1 MSKLEVDQIDPQ
13 SGTTLTLGT
22 SGDTVSIPSGVNLA
36 AGAVLTTPVLQGTS
50 STAGSILFKEDTD
63 NGTNSVTLKGPAA
76 TGDVT
81 VTLPAAT
88 DTLVGKA
95 TTDTLT
101 NKTINGSQ
109 LINATI
115 PLAKLAAGTDG
126 NIISYDANGAVVAV
140 ATGSAAQVLTSA
152 GAGQPPAFANATVP
166 DNAITLA
173 KMASGTDGNIISYD
187 ASGNPVAVATG
198 SSGQVLTSAGAG
210 APPTFA
216 AGGVAGITS
225 SANATAMTIDS
236 SEKITLGGATAL
248 GHLNLVGLSR
258 PSGNAAYV
266 SQESATNAQSGLN
279 WYQSSSSPYRYFLDI
294 FGTATAESSSNGGS
308 EMRFL
313 TTPVNSATAA
323 ERMRIDSSGRLLV
336 GTAAPFSSGNNS
348 SIHVNVDGVAT
359 AAGAIMSECSGT
371 GTVFQ
376 YHFRN
381 GNGGVG
387 GISTNGSAT
396 SFVTSSDYRLKENV
410 SYNFDA
416 TTRLK
421 QLKPARFNFIADDTK
436 IVDGFIAHEVSSV
449 VPEAISGE
457 KDAVKIWQEGEELP
471 EGVSVGDNKLDEN
484 GNTIPDYQGIDQSKL
499 VPLLVKTIQ
508 ELEARITTLE
518 NN

>member
-1 MSKLEVDQIDPQ
+1 MSYIGRTPTVGNFQICDAISTVNNQAAYTMQVGSVNVLPETANHMIVSLNGVIQ
-13 SGTTLTLGT
+13 APIS
-22 SGDTVSIPSGVNLA
+22 SFTVSGSTITFAANL
-36 AGAVLTTPVLQGTS
+36 V
-50 STAGSILFKEDTD
+50 
-63 NGTNSVTLKGPAA
+63 
-76 TGDVT
+76 TGDVINFIQILGDVLDLGVPSDNT
-81 VTLPAAT
+81 VSTAKI
-88 DTLVGKA
+88 V
-95 TTDTLT
+95 
-101 NKTINGSQ
+101 NGAVTS
-109 LINATI
+109 
-115 PLAKLAAGTDG
+115 AKLA
-126 NIISYDANGAVVAV
+126 
-140 ATGSAAQVLTSA
+140 
-152 GAGQPPAFANATVP
+152 
-166 DNAITLA
+166 
-173 KMASGTDGNIISYD
+173 SG
-187 ASGNPVAVATG
+187 V
-198 SSGQVLTSAGAG
+198 
-210 APPTFA
+210 
-216 AGGVAGITS
+216 GGVAGITS

-348 SIHVNVDGVAT
+348 SIHINVDGVAT

-371 GTVFQ
+371 GTVFH
-376 YHFRN
+376 YHLRN

-410 SYNFDA
+410 TDITDA
-416 TTRLK
+416 TDRLK
-421 QLKPARFNFIADDTK
+421 QLQPKRFNFIADADTT
-436 IVDGFIAHEVSSV
+436 VDGFIAHEVSNI

-457 KDAVKIWQEGEELP
+457 KDAV
-471 EGVSVGDNKLDEN
+471 DAN
-484 GNTIPDYQGIDQSKL
+484 GNPEYQGIDQSKL

-518 NN
+518 NA

>member
-1 MSKLEVDQIDPQ
+1 MSYIGRQPQIGNFQICDAISTVNNQAAYTMQVGSVNVLPETANHMIVSLNGVIQ
-13 SGTTLTLGT
+13 APIS
-22 SGDTVSIPSGVNLA
+22 SFTVSGSTITFAANL
-36 AGAVLTTPVLQGTS
+36 V
-50 STAGSILFKEDTD
+50 
-63 NGTNSVTLKGPAA
+63 
-76 TGDVT
+76 TGDVINFIQILGDVLDLGVPSDNT
-81 VTLPAAT
+81 VSTAKI
-88 DTLVGKA
+88 V
-95 TTDTLT
+95 
-101 NKTINGSQ
+101 NGAVTS
-109 LINATI
+109 
-115 PLAKLAAGTDG
+115 AKLA
-126 NIISYDANGAVVAV
+126 
-140 ATGSAAQVLTSA
+140 
-152 GAGQPPAFANATVP
+152 
-166 DNAITLA
+166 
-173 KMASGTDGNIISYD
+173 SG
-187 ASGNPVAVATG
+187 V
-198 SSGQVLTSAGAG
+198 
-210 APPTFA
+210 
-216 AGGVAGITS
+216 GGVAGITS

-348 SIHVNVDGVAT
+348 SIHINVDGVAT

-371 GTVFQ
+371 GTVFH
-376 YHFRN
+376 YHLRN

-410 SYNFDA
+410 TDITDA
-416 TTRLK
+416 TDRLK
-421 QLKPARFNFIADDTK
+421 QLQPKRFNFIADADTT
-436 IVDGFIAHEVSSV
+436 VDGFIAHEVSNI

-457 KDAVKIWQEGEELP
+457 KDAV
-471 EGVSVGDNKLDEN
+471 DAN
-484 GNTIPDYQGIDQSKL
+484 GNPEYQGIDQSKL

-518 NN
+518 NA